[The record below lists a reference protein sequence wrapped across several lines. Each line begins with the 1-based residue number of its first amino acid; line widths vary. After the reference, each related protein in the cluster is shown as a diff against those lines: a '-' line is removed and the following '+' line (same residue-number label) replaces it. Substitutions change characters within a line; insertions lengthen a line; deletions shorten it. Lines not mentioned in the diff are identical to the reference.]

1 MRSGRP
7 RAVQATPTPAAPVFP
22 GAPSSAYHAT
32 LVQGYETAG
41 ALLIAFIVWRVTH
54 AGVDRFFARRLLLRH
69 PRISTYLTPIK
80 SIVDIAIALVLV
92 LVLLDIWHINIGP
105 AVWSAGAITAVLAF
119 GAQWIV
125 RDMLAGYSIFAEN
138 QFEVGDRIEI
148 LTGINSQLAGM
159 VEAIGLR
166 STRIVDRHGR
176 TVFIANGNIYA
187 VTNLSK
193 GVKRLE
199 ISVPVGWH
207 DSVASMKREI
217 LAIATAAIAGSKID
231 PKDLE
236 ISLDEFTTDQAI
248 FRISI
253 RTPDAFLD
261 ADEGTVRERIAAA
274 LQDKGW
280 LPAGPAPGNVAPS

>member
-1 MRSGRP
+1 
-7 RAVQATPTPAAPVFP
+7 VQATPIPAAPV
-22 GAPSSAYHAT
+22 PSTTPSPAHHA
-32 LVQGYETAG
+32 LIIQGYETAG
-41 ALLIAFIVWRVTH
+41 ALLIAFVVWRLTH

-69 PRISTYLTPIK
+69 PRISTYLSPIK
-80 SIVDIAIALVLV
+80 SIVDIVIVLVLA
-92 LVLLDIWHINIGP
+92 LVLLDIWQINVAP

-166 STRIVDRHGR
+166 TTRIVDRHGR
-176 TVFIANGNIYA
+176 TVFIPNGNIYA

-199 ISVPVGWH
+199 ITVPVAWH
-207 DSVASMKREI
+207 DSVANMKREI
-217 LAIATAAIAGSKID
+217 LAIATAAVAGSKID
-231 PKDLE
+231 PKDLGV
-236 ISLDEFTTDQAI
+236 SLDDFNTAEAS

-261 ADEGTVRERIAAA
+261 ADEGTLRERIAAA

-280 LPAGPAPGNVAPS
+280 LPAGAPPGTMAQS

>member
-1 MRSGRP
+1 M
-7 RAVQATPTPAAPVFP
+7 QATPTPAAPAFP
-22 GAPSSAYHAT
+22 GAPSSAYHAL

-41 ALLIAFIVWRVTH
+41 ALLVAFIVWRLTH
-54 AGVDRFFARRLLLRH
+54 AGIDRFFARRLLLRH
-69 PRISTYLTPIK
+69 PRISTYLQPLK
-80 SIVDIAIALVLV
+80 SIVDIAVAVVFV
-92 LVLLDIWHINIGP
+92 LVLLDIWHINVGP
-105 AVWSAGAITAVLAF
+105 AIWSAGAITAVLAF
-119 GAQWIV
+119 GAQWVV
-125 RDMLAGYSIFAEN
+125 RDLLAGYSIFAEN

-199 ISVPVGWH
+199 ISVPLAWH
-207 DSVASMKREI
+207 DSVQNMKREI
-217 LAIATAAIAGSKID
+217 LTIATGAVAGSKID
-231 PKDLE
+231 PKNLE
-236 ISLDEFTTDQAI
+236 VSLDDFSTAEAS

-261 ADEGTVRERIAAA
+261 ADESTVRERIAAA
-274 LQDKGW
+274 LQTKGW
-280 LPAGPAPGNVAPS
+280 LPAGEASDSTAQS